1 MNEYLAFFAPYLKPN
16 TKFVMRKVLFAAMLF
31 LGATTANAQEEGN
44 GQNIIKVN
52 PLGLI
57 FGSANVGY
65 ERALN
70 EKSSFVIAPQF
81 GGFKLGG
88 MKYSS
93 FGAGAQYRL
102 YFSKTKTAPE
112 GFYAAPALTFTS
124 GKVTWDDGTD
134 TKEETKFSS
143 YGGGALV
150 GNQWI
155 FNSGFVIDLGAGV
168 MYQKFNY
175 KDDTNNSFA
184 FKGSAMLPAL
194 SFSIGY
200 NF

>member
-1 MNEYLAFFAPYLKPN
+1 
-16 TKFVMRKVLFAAMLF
+16 MRKVLFAAMLF
-31 LGATTANAQEEGN
+31 LGVQTANAQEEGN
-44 GQNIIKVN
+44 GQNVIKVN

-57 FGSANVGY
+57 FGSANVGF
-65 ERALN
+65 ERAIN

-93 FGAGAQYRL
+93 FGAGAQYRM

-112 GFYAAPALTFTS
+112 GFYGAPGLSFVS
-124 GKVTWDDGTD
+124 GKVKYDDGMNE
-134 TKEETKFSS
+134 KEEIKFSS
-143 YGGGALV
+143 FGGGVMV
-150 GNQWI
+150 GHQWI
-155 FNSGFVIDLGAGV
+155 YNSGFVLDLGAGV
-168 MYQKFNY
+168 NYQKFNY
-175 KDDTNNSFA
+175 KDNEDNSFA
-184 FKGSAMLPAL
+184 LKASGMLPAL

>member
-1 MNEYLAFFAPYLKPN
+1 
-16 TKFVMRKVLFAAMLF
+16 MRKVLFAAMMF
-31 LGATTANAQEEGN
+31 FGAMTANAQEEGN
-44 GQNIIKVN
+44 GQNVIKVN
-52 PLGLI
+52 PLGLL

-70 EKSSFVIAPQF
+70 EKSSFMIAPQF

-88 MKYSS
+88 VEYSS
-93 FGAGAQYRL
+93 FGAGAQYRM
-102 YFSKTKTAPE
+102 YFSKTKVAPE

-124 GKVTWDDGTD
+124 GKVKWDDGFD
-134 TKEETKFSS
+134 SKEETKFSS
-143 YGGGALV
+143 FGGGALV
-150 GNQWI
+150 GHQWI
-155 FNSGFVIDLGAGV
+155 YNSGFVMDLGAGV

-175 KDDTNNSFA
+175 KDNEDNSFNLKA
-184 FKGSAMLPAL
+184 SGMLPAL

>member
-1 MNEYLAFFAPYLKPN
+1 
-16 TKFVMRKVLFAAMLF
+16 MRKVLFVSLLF
-31 LGATTANAQEEGN
+31 LGALTVNAQEGN
-44 GQNIIKVN
+44 GQNVIKVN
-52 PLGLI
+52 PLGLL

-88 MKYSS
+88 VKYSS
-93 FGAGAQYRL
+93 FGAGAQYRF

-112 GFYAAPALTFTS
+112 GFYAAPQISFVS
-124 GKVTWDDGTD
+124 GKVKFEGFDSE
-134 TKEETKFSS
+134 EETKFSS
-143 YGGGALV
+143 FGGGAMV

-175 KDDTNNSFA
+175 KDNEDNSFA
-184 FKGSAMLPAL
+184 FKGSGMLPAL
-194 SFSIGY
+194 SFSLGY